1 MIDRDFLCNR
11 NINEANSLPDLVQSI
26 NPDSDNELN
35 FIEHSLYYSDQEY
48 KACMSRANGELRML
62 NLNIGGLNSK
72 FDKFKLFLTECN
84 DDKFP
89 LSIITL
95 QETHLSPETDVN
107 YFQLPGYTMVND
119 FARLNKCGGVAI
131 YVHSS
136 FSLKRLDTSEF
147 MQNSTVYE
155 AIFLEIY
162 NNNYK
167 YKKYIVGSLYRRPS
181 QLVADIT
188 QFTEE
193 FSETLAKI
201 HANCKQSYI
210 NGDYN
215 IDLLQ
220 MHRNNYFN
228 SFYEN
233 ITSQGFFPKL
243 TRPTRS
249 YDNTHTLIDNVLT
262 NNICKPHISGILTY
276 HVSDHFMSFCI
287 VEGKVKRVKD
297 TPKYIEVENITPLS
311 ISNFKGAIGNS
322 DILSKFDLDPQADS
336 NINYNLLSSTINKA
350 KSLHI
355 PKKSKKFNKRKHKKE
370 PWMTND
376 LLVLINKKN
385 DMYRNWKSTV
395 NDEEYENKKV
405 NFKTYDR
412 IVSDG
417 IQNAKHQYYFN
428 TFISQKNNMKKTWK
442 TIDETLNR
450 GKNKTNFPSEFIM
463 DQKIIAAHKEIAD
476 NFNVFFA
483 NIGAKLSAGNN
494 QSNCAQSYSDYL
506 NNPTPHRFTPST
518 INESYILSIINKL
531 KNKNSS
537 GNDEISNKLLKA
549 IGNELSKPLTIIINQ
564 CLLTGIFPDLLKI
577 AKVKPLF
584 KRGDTAL
591 LNNYRPISLL
601 PTISKV
607 FERVIYSQLYAYFN
621 DNNLMSEQQYGFRA
635 QHSTELASVKLV
647 DHIIKQ
653 MDNRYETKTPVAIFC
668 DLSKAFDCLNFDIF
682 LSKLEYYGVDGTPLA
697 LIKSYLSNRYQYV
710 QFENCKS
717 DLLEVQTGIPQGS
730 ILGPLFFSVL
740 INDIVKFSSK
750 LSFLMYADDTTIYFN
765 LEDFPALNREQEIN
779 KELEKLNLWFKLNKL
794 TLNVDK
800 TKCMFF
806 HKRRAVPF
814 INLSMN
820 NIPIDIVPHFN
831 YLGIILDKHLSWKT
845 HITMV
850 TGKLSKISG
859 ILNRLK
865 YIYPT
870 HILLTI
876 YKSLF
881 VPHINYGSLVWGQ
894 NFNSISKLQ
903 KKVIRTVTRSN
914 YIAHSEP
921 LLKELNLLSVKDL
934 MDLKL
939 IKFLHKLYD
948 NKLPIYFNE
957 YMPYLEARETKH
969 NLRPHPLPVPRVNH
983 AFAESCLLYKLV
995 KIKNELATCQKLI
1008 HTKIIERTHSH
1019 SGFSTYVVNIMID
1032 RYSYECILYP
1042 CHTCSRI

>member
-1 MIDRDFLCNR
+1 M
-11 NINEANSLPDLVQSI
+11 
-26 NPDSDNELN
+26 
-35 FIEHSLYYSDQEY
+35 
-48 KACMSRANGELRML
+48 
-62 NLNIGGLNSK
+62 
-72 FDKFKLFLTECN
+72 T
-84 DDKFP
+84 
-89 LSIITL
+89 
-95 QETHLSPETDVN
+95 
-107 YFQLPGYTMVND
+107 YT
-119 FARLNKCGGVAI
+119 
-131 YVHSS
+131 Y
-136 FSLKRLDTSEF
+136 
-147 MQNSTVYE
+147 
-155 AIFLEIY
+155 
-162 NNNYK
+162 
-167 YKKYIVGSLYRRPS
+167 
-181 QLVADIT
+181 
-188 QFTEE
+188 
-193 FSETLAKI
+193 
-201 HANCKQSYI
+201 
-210 NGDYN
+210 
-215 IDLLQ
+215 
-220 MHRNNYFN
+220 
-228 SFYEN
+228 
-233 ITSQGFFPKL
+233 
-243 TRPTRS
+243 
-249 YDNTHTLIDNVLT
+249 
-262 NNICKPHISGILTY
+262 
-276 HVSDHFMSFCI
+276 
-287 VEGKVKRVKD
+287 
-297 TPKYIEVENITPLS
+297 
-311 ISNFKGAIGNS
+311 
-322 DILSKFDLDPQADS
+322 
-336 NINYNLLSSTINKA
+336 
-350 KSLHI
+350 
-355 PKKSKKFNKRKHKKE
+355 
-370 PWMTND
+370 
-376 LLVLINKKN
+376 
-385 DMYRNWKSTV
+385 
-395 NDEEYENKKV
+395 
-405 NFKTYDR
+405 
-412 IVSDG
+412 
-417 IQNAKHQYYFN
+417 

-450 GKNKTNFPSEFIM
+450 GKNQTNFPSEFIV
-463 DQKIIAAHKEIAD
+463 DQKIIADHKEIAD

-506 NNPTPHRFTPST
+506 NNPTPHRFTLST

-549 IGNELSKPLTIIINQ
+549 IGKELSKPLTIIINQ

-717 DLLEVQTGIPQGS
+717 DLLEVKTGIPQGS

-740 INDIVKFSSK
+740 INDIVKSSSK

-806 HKRRAVPF
+806 HKRRAVPS

-870 HILLTI
+870 HILLII

-903 KKVIRTVTRSN
+903 KKVIRTVTRSS

-995 KIKNELATCQKLI
+995 KIKNELATCHKLI

>member
-1 MIDRDFLCNR
+1 
-11 NINEANSLPDLVQSI
+11 
-26 NPDSDNELN
+26 
-35 FIEHSLYYSDQEY
+35 
-48 KACMSRANGELRML
+48 
-62 NLNIGGLNSK
+62 
-72 FDKFKLFLTECN
+72 
-84 DDKFP
+84 
-89 LSIITL
+89 
-95 QETHLSPETDVN
+95 
-107 YFQLPGYTMVND
+107 
-119 FARLNKCGGVAI
+119 
-131 YVHSS
+131 
-136 FSLKRLDTSEF
+136 
-147 MQNSTVYE
+147 
-155 AIFLEIY
+155 
-162 NNNYK
+162 
-167 YKKYIVGSLYRRPS
+167 
-181 QLVADIT
+181 
-188 QFTEE
+188 
-193 FSETLAKI
+193 
-201 HANCKQSYI
+201 
-210 NGDYN
+210 
-215 IDLLQ
+215 
-220 MHRNNYFN
+220 
-228 SFYEN
+228 
-233 ITSQGFFPKL
+233 
-243 TRPTRS
+243 
-249 YDNTHTLIDNVLT
+249 
-262 NNICKPHISGILTY
+262 
-276 HVSDHFMSFCI
+276 
-287 VEGKVKRVKD
+287 
-297 TPKYIEVENITPLS
+297 
-311 ISNFKGAIGNS
+311 
-322 DILSKFDLDPQADS
+322 
-336 NINYNLLSSTINKA
+336 
-350 KSLHI
+350 
-355 PKKSKKFNKRKHKKE
+355 
-370 PWMTND
+370 MTND

-385 DMYRNWKSTV
+385 DMYRNWKSTI
-395 NDEEYENKKV
+395 NNEEYENKKV

-428 TFISQKNNMKKTWK
+428 TFVSHKNDMKKTWK

-450 GKNKTNFPSEFIM
+450 GNNKTNFPSEFIV
-463 DQKIIAAHKEIAD
+463 DHKLISDHKEIAD

-483 NIGAKLSAGNN
+483 NIGAKLSAGND

-506 NNPTPHRFTPST
+506 NNPTPHKFTLST

-584 KRGDTAL
+584 KRGDTAQ

-607 FERVIYSQLYAYFN
+607 FESVIYSQLYEYFN

-653 MDNRYETKTPVAIFC
+653 MDNRYETKTLVAIFC
-668 DLSKAFDCLNFDIF
+668 DLSKAFDCLKFDIF

-697 LIKSYLSNRYQYV
+697 LIKSYLNNRYQYV

-717 DLLEVQTGIPQGS
+717 DLLEVKTGIPQGS

-740 INDIVKFSSK
+740 INDIVNSSNK

-779 KELEKLNLWFKLNKL
+779 KELEKLNTWFQLNKL
-794 TLNVDK
+794 TLNVEK
-800 TKCMFF
+800 TKCIFF
-806 HKRRAVPF
+806 HKRRAVPP
-814 INLSMN
+814 INISMN
-820 NIPIDIVPHFN
+820 NIPIDIVPHFK
-831 YLGIILDKHLSWKT
+831 YLGIILDTHLSWKT
-845 HITMV
+845 HVAMV
-850 TGKLSKISG
+850 TGKLSKING

-865 YIYPT
+865 YNYPMNV
-870 HILLTI
+870 LLTI

-903 KKVIRTVTRSN
+903 KKVIRTVTHSN

-948 NKLPIYFNE
+948 NKLPIYFDK
-957 YMPYLEARETKH
+957 YMPYLEARETKY
-969 NLRPHPLPVPRVNH
+969 NLRPHPLPVPSVAH

-995 KIKNELATCQKLI
+995 KIKNDLATYHKLI
-1008 HTKIIERTHSH
+1008 HEKIVKRTHTH
-1019 SGFSTYVVNIMID
+1019 SAFSNYVVNIMID
-1032 RYSYECILYP
+1032 KYSYECIFYP
-1042 CHTCSRI
+1042 CHTCGRI

>member
-1 MIDRDFLCNR
+1 
-11 NINEANSLPDLVQSI
+11 
-26 NPDSDNELN
+26 
-35 FIEHSLYYSDQEY
+35 
-48 KACMSRANGELRML
+48 
-62 NLNIGGLNSK
+62 
-72 FDKFKLFLTECN
+72 
-84 DDKFP
+84 
-89 LSIITL
+89 
-95 QETHLSPETDVN
+95 
-107 YFQLPGYTMVND
+107 
-119 FARLNKCGGVAI
+119 
-131 YVHSS
+131 
-136 FSLKRLDTSEF
+136 
-147 MQNSTVYE
+147 
-155 AIFLEIY
+155 
-162 NNNYK
+162 
-167 YKKYIVGSLYRRPS
+167 
-181 QLVADIT
+181 
-188 QFTEE
+188 
-193 FSETLAKI
+193 
-201 HANCKQSYI
+201 
-210 NGDYN
+210 
-215 IDLLQ
+215 
-220 MHRNNYFN
+220 
-228 SFYEN
+228 
-233 ITSQGFFPKL
+233 
-243 TRPTRS
+243 
-249 YDNTHTLIDNVLT
+249 
-262 NNICKPHISGILTY
+262 
-276 HVSDHFMSFCI
+276 
-287 VEGKVKRVKD
+287 
-297 TPKYIEVENITPLS
+297 
-311 ISNFKGAIGNS
+311 
-322 DILSKFDLDPQADS
+322 
-336 NINYNLLSSTINKA
+336 
-350 KSLHI
+350 
-355 PKKSKKFNKRKHKKE
+355 
-370 PWMTND
+370 MTND

-385 DMYRNWKSTV
+385 DMYRNWKSTI
-395 NDEEYENKKV
+395 NNEEYENKKV

-428 TFISQKNNMKKTWK
+428 TFVSHKNDMKKTWK

-450 GKNKTNFPSEFIM
+450 GNNKTNFPSEFIV
-463 DQKIIAAHKEIAD
+463 DHKLISDHKEIAD

-506 NNPTPHRFTPST
+506 NNPTPHRFTLST
-518 INESYILSIINKL
+518 INESYILSIMNKL

-584 KRGDTAL
+584 KRGDTAQ

-647 DHIIKQ
+647 DHIIEQ

-697 LIKSYLSNRYQYV
+697 LIKSYLNNRYQYV

-717 DLLEVQTGIPQGS
+717 DLLEVKTGIPQGS

-740 INDIVKFSSK
+740 INDIVNSSNK

-779 KELEKLNLWFKLNKL
+779 KELEKLNTWFQLNKL
-794 TLNVDK
+794 TLNVEK

-806 HKRRAVPF
+806 HKRRAVPP
-814 INLSMN
+814 INISMN
-820 NIPIDIVPHFN
+820 NIPIDIVPHFK
-831 YLGIILDKHLSWKT
+831 YLGIILDTHLLWKT
-845 HITMV
+845 HVAMV
-850 TGKLSKISG
+850 TGKLSKING

-870 HILLTI
+870 NVLLTI

-903 KKVIRTVTRSN
+903 KKVIRTVTHSN

-948 NKLPIYFNE
+948 NKLPIYFDK
-957 YMPYLEARETKH
+957 YMPYLEARETKY
-969 NLRPHPLPVPRVNH
+969 NLRPHPLPVPPVAH

-995 KIKNELATCQKLI
+995 KIKNDLATYHKLI
-1008 HTKIIERTHSH
+1008 HEKIVKRTHTH
-1019 SGFSTYVVNIMID
+1019 SAFSNYVVNIMID
-1032 RYSYECILYP
+1032 KYSYECIFYP
-1042 CHTCSRI
+1042 CHTCGRI

>member
-1 MIDRDFLCNR
+1 
-11 NINEANSLPDLVQSI
+11 
-26 NPDSDNELN
+26 
-35 FIEHSLYYSDQEY
+35 
-48 KACMSRANGELRML
+48 MS
-62 NLNIGGLNSK
+62 
-72 FDKFKLFLTECN
+72 
-84 DDKFP
+84 
-89 LSIITL
+89 
-95 QETHLSPETDVN
+95 
-107 YFQLPGYTMVND
+107 
-119 FARLNKCGGVAI
+119 
-131 YVHSS
+131 
-136 FSLKRLDTSEF
+136 
-147 MQNSTVYE
+147 
-155 AIFLEIY
+155 
-162 NNNYK
+162 
-167 YKKYIVGSLYRRPS
+167 
-181 QLVADIT
+181 
-188 QFTEE
+188 
-193 FSETLAKI
+193 
-201 HANCKQSYI
+201 KQI
-210 NGDYN
+210 
-215 IDLLQ
+215 
-220 MHRNNYFN
+220 
-228 SFYEN
+228 
-233 ITSQGFFPKL
+233 
-243 TRPTRS
+243 
-249 YDNTHTLIDNVLT
+249 
-262 NNICKPHISGILTY
+262 
-276 HVSDHFMSFCI
+276 
-287 VEGKVKRVKD
+287 
-297 TPKYIEVENITPLS
+297 
-311 ISNFKGAIGNS
+311 
-322 DILSKFDLDPQADS
+322 
-336 NINYNLLSSTINKA
+336 LLS
-350 KSLHI
+350 
-355 PKKSKKFNKRKHKKE
+355 
-370 PWMTND
+370 
-376 LLVLINKKN
+376 
-385 DMYRNWKSTV
+385 
-395 NDEEYENKKV
+395 
-405 NFKTYDR
+405 
-412 IVSDG
+412 
-417 IQNAKHQYYFN
+417 
-428 TFISQKNNMKKTWK
+428 
-442 TIDETLNR
+442 R
-450 GKNKTNFPSEFIM
+450 GKNKTNFPSEFIV
-463 DQKIIAAHKEIAD
+463 DQKIIADHKEIAD

-506 NNPTPHRFTPST
+506 NNPTPHRFTLST

-717 DLLEVQTGIPQGS
+717 DLLEVKTGIPQGS

-740 INDIVKFSSK
+740 INDIVKSSSK

-806 HKRRAVPF
+806 HKRRAVPS

-831 YLGIILDKHLSWKT
+831 YLGIILDKHLSWET

-995 KIKNELATCQKLI
+995 KIKNELATCHKLI

>member
-1 MIDRDFLCNR
+1 
-11 NINEANSLPDLVQSI
+11 
-26 NPDSDNELN
+26 
-35 FIEHSLYYSDQEY
+35 
-48 KACMSRANGELRML
+48 
-62 NLNIGGLNSK
+62 
-72 FDKFKLFLTECN
+72 
-84 DDKFP
+84 
-89 LSIITL
+89 
-95 QETHLSPETDVN
+95 
-107 YFQLPGYTMVND
+107 
-119 FARLNKCGGVAI
+119 
-131 YVHSS
+131 
-136 FSLKRLDTSEF
+136 
-147 MQNSTVYE
+147 
-155 AIFLEIY
+155 
-162 NNNYK
+162 
-167 YKKYIVGSLYRRPS
+167 
-181 QLVADIT
+181 
-188 QFTEE
+188 
-193 FSETLAKI
+193 
-201 HANCKQSYI
+201 
-210 NGDYN
+210 
-215 IDLLQ
+215 
-220 MHRNNYFN
+220 
-228 SFYEN
+228 
-233 ITSQGFFPKL
+233 
-243 TRPTRS
+243 
-249 YDNTHTLIDNVLT
+249 
-262 NNICKPHISGILTY
+262 
-276 HVSDHFMSFCI
+276 
-287 VEGKVKRVKD
+287 
-297 TPKYIEVENITPLS
+297 
-311 ISNFKGAIGNS
+311 
-322 DILSKFDLDPQADS
+322 
-336 NINYNLLSSTINKA
+336 
-350 KSLHI
+350 
-355 PKKSKKFNKRKHKKE
+355 
-370 PWMTND
+370 
-376 LLVLINKKN
+376 
-385 DMYRNWKSTV
+385 
-395 NDEEYENKKV
+395 
-405 NFKTYDR
+405 
-412 IVSDG
+412 
-417 IQNAKHQYYFN
+417 
-428 TFISQKNNMKKTWK
+428 MKKTWK

-450 GKNKTNFPSEFIM
+450 GKNKTNFPSEFIV
-463 DQKIIAAHKEIAD
+463 DQKIIADHKEIAD

-506 NNPTPHRFTPST
+506 NNPTPHRFTLST

-591 LNNYRPISLL
+591 LNNYSPISLL

-717 DLLEVQTGIPQGS
+717 DLLEVKTGIPQGS

-740 INDIVKFSSK
+740 INDIVKSSSK

-806 HKRRAVPF
+806 HKRRAVPS

-850 TGKLSKISG
+850 TGKLSKING

-914 YIAHSEP
+914 YMYIAHSEP

-957 YMPYLEARETKH
+957 YMPYLEARETKY

-995 KIKNELATCQKLI
+995 KIKNELATYHKLI

-1019 SGFSTYVVNIMID
+1019 AGFSTYVVNIMID

-1042 CHTCSRI
+1042 YL

>member
-26 NPDSDNELN
+26 NPDSENELN

-136 FSLKRLDTSEF
+136 FSFKRLDISEF

-193 FSETLAKI
+193 FSENLAKI

-297 TPKYIEVENITPLS
+297 TPKYIEVENITLLS

-322 DILSKFDLDPQADS
+322 DILSKFDLDPQADP

-355 PKKSKKFNKRKHKKE
+355 PKKSKKINKRKHKKE

-428 TFISQKNNMKKTWK
+428 TFISHKNNMKKTWK

-450 GKNKTNFPSEFIM
+450 GKNKTNFPSEFIV
-463 DQKIIAAHKEIAD
+463 DQKIIADHKEIAD

-506 NNPTPHRFTPST
+506 NNPTPHRFTLST

-635 QHSTELASVKLV
+635 QHSTELASVQLV

-717 DLLEVQTGIPQGS
+717 DLLKVKTGIPQGS

-740 INDIVKFSSK
+740 INDIVKSSRK

-806 HKRRAVPF
+806 HKRRAVPS

-850 TGKLSKISG
+850 TGKLSKING

-939 IKFLHKLYD
+939 IQFLHKLYD

-957 YMPYLEARETKH
+957 YMPYLAARETKY

-995 KIKNELATCQKLI
+995 KIKNELATYHKLI

-1019 SGFSTYVVNIMID
+1019 ADFTTYVVNIMID

-1042 CHTCSRI
+1042 